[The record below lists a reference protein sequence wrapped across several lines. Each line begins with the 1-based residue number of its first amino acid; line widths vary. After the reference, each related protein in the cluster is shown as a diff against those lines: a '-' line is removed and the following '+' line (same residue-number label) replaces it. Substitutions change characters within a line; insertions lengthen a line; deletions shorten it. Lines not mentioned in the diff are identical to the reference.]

1 MLAKLVIILACVSFA
16 LGGARNRKLYGPQD
30 FRAGEKIVGGSP
42 AALGEIPWQVS
53 LQYDIGFAFCGG
65 SIISD
70 RWILTAAHCSIN
82 LSPSEV
88 RIIVGTLEKDNPGAV
103 HEVANITISPN
114 FNYFTR
120 AGDIALW
127 QTTVPIVFNANT
139 SAAAL
144 SSVTPATGELTT
156 TSGWGDTTEGG
167 SASDVLLKVDVPIFD
182 YDQCNATYVDFGG
195 VPSDQICAGVL
206 EGGIDS
212 CQGDSGGPLFL
223 AGGGAVVGVA
233 SWGNGCAN
241 PFFPGVY
248 TDVAQHLDW
257 IRSTTGI

>member
-1 MLAKLVIILACVSFA
+1 MLAKLVIILACVSLA
-16 LGGARNRKLYGPQD
+16 LGRSDCFETYDRNVSLSVIIQVEPETKNYTARRFSERAKRSSEAARRLRKL
-30 FRAGEKIVGGSP
+30 FK
-42 AALGEIPWQVS
+42 L
-53 LQYDIGFAFCGG
+53 
-65 SIISD
+65 
-70 RWILTAAHCSIN
+70 
-82 LSPSEV
+82 
-88 RIIVGTLEKDNPGAV
+88 
-103 HEVANITISPN
+103 NIQN
-114 FNYFTR
+114 K
-120 AGDIALW
+120 
-127 QTTVPIVFNANT
+127 
-139 SAAAL
+139 
-144 SSVTPATGELTT
+144 
-156 TSGWGDTTEGG
+156 EGG

-195 VPSDQICAGVL
+195 VPSDQICAGIL